1 MTLRAWLVG
10 AGASAETVTGRVEI
24 SDGDTIMVLME
35 QRQVKVRLA
44 DIDAPEKQ
52 AGVGTRSKQALSIS
66 TSGRMPAY

>member
-35 QRQVKVRLA
+35 QRQLKVRLA

-52 AGVGTRSKQALSIS
+52 AGVGNALEAGAIDLCFRKDAS
-66 TSGRMPAY
+66 